1 MIREILFEKSPYYLL
16 VAPENLSPFDTFQ
29 PVESIWRCGIRVS
42 EVQHMNAEQER
53 QVQEKPIEESMQQI
67 EQDLR
72 FLNWRVSKLG
82 KMIRTALKQAKI
94 VNLSA
99 P

>member
-1 MIREILFEKSPYYLL
+1 MN
-16 VAPENLSPFDTFQ
+16 PEP
-29 PVESIWRCGIRVS
+29 
-42 EVQHMNAEQER
+42 ER

-72 FLNWRVSKLG
+72 LLNWRVSKLG
-82 KMIRTALKQAKI
+82 KKINTALKQAKI

>member
-1 MIREILFEKSPYYLL
+1 
-16 VAPENLSPFDTFQ
+16 
-29 PVESIWRCGIRVS
+29 
-42 EVQHMNAEQER
+42 MNSEQER

-67 EQDLR
+67 EQDLH

-82 KMIRTALKQAKI
+82 KMIRTALDQAKI

>member
-1 MIREILFEKSPYYLL
+1 MLPL
-16 VAPENLSPFDTFQ
+16 
-29 PVESIWRCGIRVS
+29 
-42 EVQHMNAEQER
+42 EVQYMNPEPER
-53 QVQEKPIEESMQQI
+53 QVQEKPIEDSMQQI

-72 FLNWRVSKLG
+72 FLNWQVSKIG
-82 KMIRTALKQAKI
+82 KKIRTALKQAKI